1 MGIFRLVYIS
11 LLISVV
17 LVSDNV
23 PHTMR
28 DMTITF
34 YLFTIFDVVINKG
47 WWPHQLTIIVWE
59 NIEVVVVFQ
68 VDISQSVVKPFSL
81 GWYFGD
87 KCSLNLVYIL
97 RISWRTKETLIWSN
111 SSFLYSWNEIEKY
124 CEFFWGRILH
134 CPLSIR
140 HRCDIS
146 TFLNDLMVW
155 TIQTMYISWM
165 LIFQA
170 DQNIHPA
177 TLSTCLLKK
186 SISVTTTCKKC
197 KKIVWKGNLQKYGL
211 KSFKQ
216 FTNKWSGMMY
226 CKKVNVLS

>member
-87 KCSLNLVYIL
+87 KCSLNLVYIQDILKNKGDINMEQFLFFIFLKWNWKIL
-97 RISWRTKETLIWSN
+97 RILLRQNIALPSVRPSPMWHLNFSQWFDGLNHTN
-111 SSFLYSWNEIEKY
+111 HVY
-124 CEFFWGRILH
+124 
-134 CPLSIR
+134 
-140 HRCDIS
+140 
-146 TFLNDLMVW
+146 FLNAYLPGW
-155 TIQTMYISWM
+155 PK
-165 LIFQA
+165 
-170 DQNIHPA
+170 HPPRHPVH
-177 TLSTCLLKK
+177 LSLKK